1 MINAAFVI
9 LYSMIRD
16 VTCSILS
23 KGEEKYNRQ
32 EIVSGTQSQTK
43 CWYTY
48 VHLCCFYYK
57 HRCTMNNNDY

>member
-1 MINAAFVI
+1 MINATFFI

-43 CWYTY
+43 C
-48 VHLCCFYYK
+48 
-57 HRCTMNNNDY
+57 